1 MNQEFEW
8 MIVNDGSDD
17 NTDSLVSA
25 WMKEAPPFPIHYIR
39 TENGGKH
46 RAVNRAVSQI
56 HTPWTFIVD

>member
-25 WMKEAPPFPIHYIR
+25 WMKEAPPVSNPLYK
-39 TENGGKH
+39 NGKRGKAPGGQPGGFTDTYAMDLY
-46 RAVNRAVSQI
+46 R
-56 HTPWTFIVD
+56 